1 MLLIYKEKCQKLYTM
16 INWKFWKMVKWLKAM
31 KKKHQTYA
39 FKLLCSGTEIIIY
52 VEGTD
57 SKEDEFRMS
66 IL

>member
-1 MLLIYKEKCQKLYTM
+1 M
-16 INWKFWKMVKWLKAM
+16 IFNRKFWKMVKWVKAM
-31 KKKHQTYA
+31 KKKHQAYA

-52 VEGTD
+52 VEGSE

>member
-1 MLLIYKEKCQKLYTM
+1 M
-16 INWKFWKMVKWLKAM
+16 IFNRKYWKIVKWLIAM
-31 KKKHQTYA
+31 KKKHNTYS

-57 SKEDEFRMS
+57 SKDDEFRMS

>member
-1 MLLIYKEKCQKLYTM
+1 M
-16 INWKFWKMVKWLKAM
+16 IFNRKYWKMVKWLKAM

-52 VEGTD
+52 VEGT
-57 SKEDEFRMS
+57 EDEFRIS

>member
-1 MLLIYKEKCQKLYTM
+1 M
-16 INWKFWKMVKWLKAM
+16 INWKYWKMVKWLKAM

-39 FKLLCSGTEIIIY
+39 FKLICSGTEIIIY

-57 SKEDEFRMS
+57 SKDDEFRMS

>member
-1 MLLIYKEKCQKLYTM
+1 M
-16 INWKFWKMVKWLKAM
+16 IFNRKYWKMVKWIKAM

-52 VEGTD
+52 VEGSE
-57 SKEDEFRMS
+57 SKDDEFRMS